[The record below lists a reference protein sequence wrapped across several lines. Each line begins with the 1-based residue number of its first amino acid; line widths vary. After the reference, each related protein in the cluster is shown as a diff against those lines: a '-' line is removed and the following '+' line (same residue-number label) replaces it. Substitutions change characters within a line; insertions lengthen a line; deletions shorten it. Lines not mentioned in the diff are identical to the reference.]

1 MKTSLGEKIFS
12 RANYIVLTLLSLTML
27 FPIAHVASLSLSS
40 KVSAEGGQVFLW
52 PVDFN
57 VSAWKQI
64 LDRADLWQS
73 FGVNVFV
80 TVLGTVGGLVLTCL
94 MAYPLT
100 KRAFAIRKIVLLGI
114 IITMI
119 FKPPMI
125 PYFLVLKSYGFYNSI
140 LALIVP
146 SLIQVFNLML
156 VIAFFRQLPNEL
168 EEAAVMDGAH
178 SYQILLKVVVPLSKP
193 VLATVG
199 LFMAVSYWNIYY
211 HAVLFI
217 TDKKLYPLQLKLS
230 EFITQS
236 ESLMD
241 IRFVGTLE
249 YNTQTLGSAAIIF
262 ATLPIILV
270 YPFIQKH
277 FVKGATIGAVKE

>member
-40 KVSAEGGQVFLW
+40 KVAAEGGQVFLW

>member
-1 MKTSLGEKIFS
+1 MGERIFS
-12 RANYIVLTLLSLTML
+12 GANYIILSILSFTML
-27 FPIAHVASLSLSS
+27 FPLIHVASLSFSS
-40 KVSAEGGQVFLW
+40 KVAAEGQRVFLW

-57 VSAWKQI
+57 VSAWKHI
-64 LDRADLWQS
+64 LGRTDLWQS

-80 TVLGTVGGLVLTCL
+80 TVAGTLGGLILTCL

-100 KRAFAIRKIVLLGI
+100 KKAFAIRKIVLLGI

-146 SLIQVFNLML
+146 SFIQVFNLML
-156 VIAFFRQLPNEL
+156 VITFFRQLPSEL

-178 SYQILLKVVVPLSKP
+178 AYQILLKVVMPLSKP

-199 LFMAVSYWNIYY
+199 LFMAVSYWNVYY

-217 TDKKLYPLQLKLS
+217 SKKELYPLQLKLR

-236 ESLMD
+236 ESLID
-241 IRFVGTLE
+241 IRFAGTLD
-249 YNTQTLGSAAIIF
+249 YNTQTIESAAIIF